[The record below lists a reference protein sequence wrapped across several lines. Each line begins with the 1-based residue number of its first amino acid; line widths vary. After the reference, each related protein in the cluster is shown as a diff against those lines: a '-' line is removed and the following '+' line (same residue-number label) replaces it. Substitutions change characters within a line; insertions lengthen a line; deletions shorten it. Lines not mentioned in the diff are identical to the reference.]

1 LRAKFSIR
9 IIEWDSRLFH
19 AEIFG
24 AKSFMPIY
32 EYACRK
38 CNAHIEILQKL
49 TDKPLTRCKKCGGK
63 LEKQWSTSGIQF
75 KGSGWY
81 VTDYAGK
88 KADAKETKET
98 KSEPK
103 TEPKTS
109 DEPAAK
115 KATPKTSSSTSGD

>member
-1 LRAKFSIR
+1 
-9 IIEWDSRLFH
+9 
-19 AEIFG
+19 
-24 AKSFMPIY
+24 MPIY

-63 LEKQWSTSGIQF
+63 LEKQWSASGIQF

-88 KADAKETKET
+88 KADAKEAKSEAKSEAN

-103 TEPKTS
+103 SETKTGG
-109 DEPAAK
+109 DAAK
-115 KATPKTSSSTSGD
+115 QTTAKTPSNTSGD

>member
-1 LRAKFSIR
+1 
-9 IIEWDSRLFH
+9 
-19 AEIFG
+19 
-24 AKSFMPIY
+24 MPTY

-63 LEKQWSTSGIQF
+63 LEKQWSAPGIQF

-88 KADAKETKET
+88 KADAKESKET
-98 KSEPK
+98 KSEAK
-103 TEPKTS
+103 SEAKSETKTS
-109 DEPAAK
+109 GDAAK
-115 KATPKTSSSTSGD
+115 KTTTASNTSSD

>member
-1 LRAKFSIR
+1 
-9 IIEWDSRLFH
+9 
-19 AEIFG
+19 
-24 AKSFMPIY
+24 MPIY

-63 LEKQWSTSGIQF
+63 LEKQWSAPGIQF

-88 KADAKETKET
+88 KTDAKESKET
-98 KSEPK
+98 KSEAK
-103 TEPKTS
+103 SEAKSETKTS
-109 DEPAAK
+109 GDAAK
-115 KATPKTSSSTSGD
+115 KTTTTASNTSSD